1 MTEDSPGLDHEVT
14 CNMPYSFP
22 PDVNELVCA
31 HMSSGKYASED
42 ELLRAALQAL
52 TEEEED
58 LAAVRESI
66 GDWLAGDPGVPLESG
81 PLGAI
86 HVSQVP
92 ERGWGDEKS
101 G

>member
-1 MTEDSPGLDHEVT
+1 MTEDSPGLDHQVI

-42 ELLRAALQAL
+42 ELLRAPLQAL

-66 GDWLAGDPGVPLESG
+66 GDWLAGDPGIPLESAFA
-81 PLGAI
+81 AI
-86 HVSQVP
+86 RARHQPGQVP
-92 ERGWGDEKS
+92 
-101 G
+101 

>member
-1 MTEDSPGLDHEVT
+1 
-14 CNMPYSFP
+14 MPYSFP

-52 TEEEED
+52 TEGEED

-66 GDWLAGDPGVPLESG
+66 GDWLAGDPGIPLESAFA
-81 PLGAI
+81 AI
-86 HVSQVP
+86 RARHQPGQVP
-92 ERGWGDEKS
+92 
-101 G
+101 

>member
-1 MTEDSPGLDHEVT
+1 MTEGSPGLDHEVT

-66 GDWLAGDPGVPLESG
+66 GDPGSARVSRFGAGLQTPPSAG
-81 PLGAI
+81 P
-86 HVSQVP
+86 
-92 ERGWGDEKS
+92 
-101 G
+101 

>member
-1 MTEDSPGLDHEVT
+1 
-14 CNMPYSFP
+14 MPYSFP
-22 PDVNELVCA
+22 PDLNELVCE

-66 GDWLAGDPGVPLESG
+66 SDWLAGDPGVPLDAAFA
-81 PLGAI
+81 AI
-86 HVSQVP
+86 RARHQPGQAPSTCSHMP
-92 ERGWGDEKS
+92 S
-101 G
+101 SA